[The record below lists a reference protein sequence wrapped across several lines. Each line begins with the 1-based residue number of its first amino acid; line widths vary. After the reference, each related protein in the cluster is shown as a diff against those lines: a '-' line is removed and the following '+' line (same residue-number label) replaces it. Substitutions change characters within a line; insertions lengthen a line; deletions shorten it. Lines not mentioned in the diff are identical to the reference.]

1 MALLYGN
8 HQHHATQKDVN
19 ACYLPKNTHNTNSV
33 SNNNNLP
40 ISQHNAHGHDFKS
53 ATITWKQEGGFR
65 ILQNELNVQIVSFTR
80 SWIHS
85 QADWGSALHTQ
96 GQTKQIWTTCTA
108 LFPPP
113 TSTFLNV
120 TKIHADFLLLSQCIE
135 GRLWSMSGKT
145 WQQRWK
151 WGQAYHSL
159 NLNVLGSVIL
169 AINHIQGG

>member
-53 ATITWKQEGGFR
+53 PTITWKQEGGFR
-65 ILQNELNVQIVSFTR
+65 ILQNELNVEIVSFTR
-80 SWIHS
+80 SWIH
-85 QADWGSALHTQ
+85 LNNMH
-96 GQTKQIWTTCTA
+96 CTVSSSYVH
-108 LFPPP
+108 F
-113 TSTFLNV
+113 SYV
-120 TKIHADFLLLSQCIE
+120 TKIHADFLLLSQHIE

-169 AINHIQGG
+169 AINHIQGD